1 MGAIDLSARI
11 QAINR
16 MNGAEHRSTPKKA
29 KKEVSFVPDPKKVWK
44 TDDIEG
50 IWETAQEENY
60 IDKSGA
66 TLDQIYKEL
75 QALTDAV
82 SEQAA
87 ELKKINKHINATQKM
102 LKKKNQ

>member
-16 MNGAEHRSTPKKA
+16 MNGVEHKPTPKKA
-29 KKEVSFVPDPKKVWK
+29 KKEVIAPDPKKVWK
-44 TDDIEG
+44 ADDIEG
-50 IWETAQEENY
+50 IWETAKEENY
-60 IDKSGA
+60 IDKSGV
-66 TLDQIYKEL
+66 TLDQVYQEL
-75 QALTDAV
+75 RALTDAV

>member
-16 MNGAEHRSTPKKA
+16 MNGTEHKATPKKA
-29 KKEVSFVPDPKKVWK
+29 KKEVIAPDPKKVWK

-66 TLDQIYKEL
+66 TLDQIYQEL
-75 QALTDAV
+75 RALTDAV